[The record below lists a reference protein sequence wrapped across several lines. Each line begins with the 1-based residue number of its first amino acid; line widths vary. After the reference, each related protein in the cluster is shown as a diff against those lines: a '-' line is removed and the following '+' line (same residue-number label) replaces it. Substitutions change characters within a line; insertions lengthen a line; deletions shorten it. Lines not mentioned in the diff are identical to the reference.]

1 VIRWSFLRFVLIG
14 PDPVLSS
21 SKSRACSS
29 SSHGSTFSPF
39 APGTGVRSED
49 TDWRFEELMNG
60 LAYAPGSKLVA
71 GWTSGN
77 GFPDGVV

>member
-1 VIRWSFLRFVLIG
+1 MIHWGFLRRVLIG
-14 PDPVLSS
+14 PDLVLSS

-29 SSHGSTFSPF
+29 SSHGSTFSSF
-39 APGTGVRSED
+39 APGTGVRSKD
-49 TDWRFEELMNG
+49 IDWRFEELMGG